1 MLNKEVLVI
10 PQYDAVDIG
19 DKFTLKKSYDYLLTN
34 AFFVSR
40 DVALGNNM
48 LRQIVPYVIYENKG
62 KYLVSSY
69 IKDGKR
75 KLCLGTYN
83 YLYNDYEFTT
93 LENYI
98 LKGTVTDELLN
109 DIASILITHK
119 EIELFEEKNRNM
131 IKRATF
137 DVLLNENISPII
149 NSSIENDEYKIE
161 IFDSTYVPF

>member
-1 MLNKEVLVI
+1 MDIMEIINKKKEKSIVKFLMENTWSNFLFVYDEIVKVI
-10 PQYDAVDIG
+10 ESNCKESRFEKDSNGENFG
-19 DKFTLKKSYDYLLTN
+19 D
-34 AFFVSR
+34 
-40 DVALGNNM
+40 
-48 LRQIVPYVIYENKG
+48 
-62 KYLVSSY
+62 
-69 IKDGKR
+69 
-75 KLCLGTYN
+75 
-83 YLYNDYEFTT
+83 
-93 LENYI
+93 YI